1 MTRIVLTADHTLMTE
16 FRNNSLFSFLSSMP
30 TRFIPELLYDRIFAP
45 MVPHNNGIA
54 KYAQYSLRKVE
65 ATLLQEFNRSEVVI
79 AHPKYIDKFI
89 GSDTE
94 ILGINTMDPL
104 GLGPIPASFH
114 IFSDSIP
121 HTQKKFEQMVKK
133 LPRAEHK
140 IVLGGGGSM
149 QFVNS
154 ERRERYSIDH
164 VILGEFEKSGIEI
177 FTKIMNGT
185 ADSVMRGRPPQAD
198 EIPPIKGPSI
208 NSLIEIA
215 RGCGRRCHF
224 CDPTL
229 RRIRNIPHEQI
240 IAEAEI
246 NAASGKRSTW
256 ILSEDIFLYRCDS
269 QNFQPNREAL
279 IELYQ
284 ALMAIEGVDNILAT
298 HGSLAPVA
306 ADPKLVEELTAIVG
320 RKYKGMQGLQPGIET
335 GSIRLIEKNMPNKTL
350 PFAPD
355 EWHDV
360 VVDAIRI
367 LNKNNWFPWCTLIL
381 GLPGEEKED
390 IEETIAL
397 VDELSGTYC
406 TITPTFFVPMGSTK
420 NANRFGM
427 EDLTEKYWELIY
439 KCWKHSS
446 QAENQGC
453 YLRAPQINNITKL
466 ALMLTMKIGSRAV
479 LRRINRTQ
487 QHLMSRTLQT

>member
-1 MTRIVLTADHTLMTE
+1 
-16 FRNNSLFSFLSSMP
+16 MP

-45 MVPHNNGIA
+45 LVPHDNGIVI
-54 KYAQYSLRKVE
+54 YAQYSLRKVE
-65 ATLLQEFNRSEVVI
+65 ATLLQEFSRSEVVI
-79 AHPKYIDKFI
+79 AHPNHVDKFV

-114 IFSDSIP
+114 IFSDSMP
-121 HTQKKFEQMVKK
+121 HTQKKFEQLAKK
-133 LPRAEHK
+133 LPRGEHK
-140 IVLGGGGSM
+140 IVLGGGGSW
-149 QFVNS
+149 QFVTR
-154 ERRERYSIDH
+154 ERRELYGIDH

-185 ADSVMRGRPPQAD
+185 ADSVIRGRSPQAD

-229 RRIRNIPHEQI
+229 RRMRNISQEQI
-240 IAEAEI
+240 VAEAEI
-246 NAASGKRSTW
+246 NAASGKHSTW
-256 ILSEDIFLYRCDS
+256 ILSEDIFLYQCDS
-269 QNFQPNREAL
+269 KNFQPNREAL

-284 ALMAIEGVDNILAT
+284 TLMAIEGVDNILAT

-306 ADPKLVEELTAIVG
+306 ADPKLVEELTDIVG
-320 RKYKGMQGLQPGIET
+320 RNYKGMQGLQPGIET
-335 GSIRLIEKNMPNKTL
+335 GSSRLIEKNMPNKTL

-390 IEETIAL
+390 IEETIEL
-397 VDELSGTYC
+397 VDALTGTYC

-420 NANRFGM
+420 MSHRFNM
-427 EDLTEKYWELIY
+427 EDLTEKHWELIY

-453 YLRAPQINNITKL
+453 YLSAPQINIITKL

-479 LRRINRTQ
+479 LKRINHAQ
-487 QHLMSRTLQT
+487 QHMMSRTQNI

>member
-1 MTRIVLTADHTLMTE
+1 M
-16 FRNNSLFSFLSSMP
+16 
-30 TRFIPELLYDRIFAP
+30 
-45 MVPHNNGIA
+45 
-54 KYAQYSLRKVE
+54 
-65 ATLLQEFNRSEVVI
+65 
-79 AHPKYIDKFI
+79 
-89 GSDTE
+89 
-94 ILGINTMDPL
+94 
-104 GLGPIPASFH
+104 
-114 IFSDSIP
+114 
-121 HTQKKFEQMVKK
+121 
-133 LPRAEHK
+133 
-140 IVLGGGGSM
+140 
-149 QFVNS
+149 
-154 ERRERYSIDH
+154 
-164 VILGEFEKSGIEI
+164 
-177 FTKIMNGT
+177 
-185 ADSVMRGRPPQAD
+185 
-198 EIPPIKGPSI
+198 KGPSI

-229 RRIRNIPHEQI
+229 RRMRNIPLEQI

-246 NAASGKRSTW
+246 NAAYGKRSTW

-269 QNFQPNREAL
+269 KNFQPNREAL

-306 ADPKLVEELTAIVG
+306 ADPKMVEELTAIVG
-320 RKYKGMQGLQPGIET
+320 KKYNKMLGLQPGIET
-335 GSIRLIEKNMPNKTL
+335 GSTRLIEKNMPKKTL

-406 TITPTFFVPMGSTK
+406 TITPTFFVPMGSSK
-420 NANRFGM
+420 NSYRFSM
-427 EDLTEKYWELIY
+427 EDLTEIYWELIY

-453 YLRAPQINNITKL
+453 YLHAPQINIVTKL

-479 LRRINRTQ
+479 LRRIKRTQ
-487 QHLMSRTLQT
+487 QHLMSRTLQI

>member
-1 MTRIVLTADHTLMTE
+1 
-16 FRNNSLFSFLSSMP
+16 MP
-30 TRFIPELLYDRIFAP
+30 TRFIPELLYDQIFAP
-45 MVPHNNGIA
+45 LVPHNNGIA
-54 KYAQYSLRKVE
+54 TYAQYSLRKVE
-65 ATLLQEFNRSEVVI
+65 ATLLQEFGRSEVVI
-79 AHPKYIDKFI
+79 AHPKHIDKFI

-121 HTQKKFEQMVKK
+121 HTQKKFERMINK
-133 LPRAEHK
+133 LPRGKHK
-140 IVLGGGGSM
+140 IIIGGAGSW
-149 QFVNS
+149 QFMS
-154 ERRERYSIDH
+154 REKRERYGIDH

-185 ADSVMRGRPPQAD
+185 ADSIMRGRPPQVD
-198 EIPPIKGPSI
+198 EIPLIKGPSI

-224 CDPTL
+224 CDSTH
-229 RRIRNIPHEQI
+229 RRMRNISQEQI
-240 IAEAEI
+240 VGEAEI

-256 ILSEDIFLYRCDS
+256 LLSEDIFLYQCNS
-269 QNFQPNREAL
+269 KNFQPNREAL
-279 IELYQ
+279 VELYQ
-284 ALMAIEGVDNILAT
+284 ALMAIDGVDNILAT

-306 ADPKLVEELTAIVG
+306 ADPKMVEELTAIVE

-335 GSIRLIEKNMPNKTL
+335 GSSRLIEKNMSNKTL

-360 VVDAIRI
+360 VIDAIRI

-397 VDELSGTYC
+397 VDALSGSYS
-406 TITPTFFVPMGSTK
+406 TITPTFFVPMGSAKTEH
-420 NANRFGM
+420 RFNM
-427 EDLTEKYWELIY
+427 RDLTEKHWELIY

-446 QAENQGC
+446 QVENQGC
-453 YLRAPQINNITKL
+453 YLNAPQINIITKL

-479 LRRINRTQ
+479 LRRIKHTQ
-487 QHLMSRTLQT
+487 QQLMSRTPPS